1 MQLDFFDILEAPAAP
16 VVHAAQ
22 LPEPVDPPALR
33 LPVPHPP
40 GSYVIRSE
48 SERAFWSN
56 DQGWVYDVAS
66 ATPYGPEHVCRALVV
81 QWRRDGHPIM
91 SPRGHWM
98 WIAQRG
104 GLSGYK
110 GADYDGPYESE
121 AQARA
126 QAIAALG
133 TDKPLMT
140 QRDAE
145 YVLADEVQDYPLD

>member
-1 MQLDFFDILEAPAAP
+1 MTR
-16 VVHAAQ
+16 V
-22 LPEPVDPPALR
+22 PPAIRHPVHGWRSRIGIGGGFELER
-33 LPVPHPP
+33 LV
-40 GSYVIRSE
+40 GLNRNGRRLCTGIRSE